1 MDSLK
6 RLISPPSLGFIYLKT
21 GLKNMYPKQ
30 MTVME
35 KNIEH
40 DRLIAKIQSYLRIKN
55 TTEVLIEQCET
66 DLNNLR
72 EIKVIIP

>member
-1 MDSLK
+1 
-6 RLISPPSLGFIYLKT
+6 
-21 GLKNMYPKQ
+21 MYPKQ